1 MKRSDLQA
9 RIATASFC
17 VAVAFSTAGF
27 IVSPLG
33 DLTEANLYLVAQFLL
48 VTTSIFGV
56 SSIVSKRIQTKQEFD
71 YERTQPTTERVEE

>member
-9 RIATASFC
+9 RIATVSFF
-17 VAVAFSTAGF
+17 VAVAFSIAGF
-27 IVSPLG
+27 VTPPMG

-56 SSIVSKRIQTKQEFD
+56 SSIVTNNFKHRHHE
-71 YERTQPTTERVEE
+71 EHTTERVEE

>member
-1 MKRSDLQA
+1 MQKSKKSVALQS

-17 VAVAFSTAGF
+17 AAVAFSIAGF
-27 IVSPLG
+27 VVPPIG

-56 SSIVSKRIQTKQEFD
+56 SSIVSKKIQAPSD
-71 YERTQPTTERVEE
+71 SPERGEV